1 MMVTF
6 PIPESPPPW
15 SIPESLRALGGKLA
29 TELRGT
35 GPAADIVESCLTNT
49 WVTSMSWGTPAAP
62 WAAEVFVRTGDI
74 PAMWLRDSTAQM
86 RPYLAL
92 AADPRIGDVLVGV
105 SRRQIRCVL
114 LDPYANAFND
124 GPTDAHGEPTDR
136 PAVGSWV
143 WERKYE
149 LDSLC
154 APLQLAY
161 AIWQATGRVDHL
173 DDGFRRAAWTIV
185 RTWRAEQ
192 AHERSPYRFVR
203 PSGPFSADTLPLGGR
218 GAPVAWTGM
227 TWSGFRP
234 SDDRC
239 TYGYLVPANAL
250 ASTCLHGLA
259 ALAESV
265 LHDTELA
272 RTSLA
277 LADEIDAGILATAVV
292 EAGGVSVLA
301 YEVDG
306 RGHVLLGD
314 DANLPSLLSLPL
326 SGWCAQDDPLYRSTR
341 RLVLSD
347 ANSSYFRG
355 RFASGVGSA
364 HTPDKH
370 VWPLAIAVAG
380 LTGDESDAARALDTL
395 AVTTAG
401 TGLMHESFH
410 VDDPGRF
417 TRDWFGWANAMFC
430 ELALDFCGRGVRQLF
445 PRHPRVPPAAPGLT

>member
-1 MMVTF
+1 MCVE
-6 PIPESPPPW
+6 PCRR
-15 SIPESLRALGGKLA
+15 SLHDGK
-29 TELRGT
+29 RMG
-35 GPAADIVESCLTNT
+35 
-49 WVTSMSWGTPAAP
+49 M
-62 WAAEVFVRTGDI
+62 
-74 PAMWLRDSTAQM
+74 
-86 RPYLAL
+86 
-92 AADPRIGDVLVGV
+92 
-105 SRRQIRCVL
+105 
-114 LDPYANAFND
+114 
-124 GPTDAHGEPTDR
+124 
-136 PAVGSWV
+136 
-143 WERKYE
+143 
-149 LDSLC
+149 
-154 APLQLAY
+154 
-161 AIWQATGRVDHL
+161 
-173 DDGFRRAAWTIV
+173 AAWQSACGIPNNSSTYG
-185 RTWRAEQ
+185 
-192 AHERSPYRFVR
+192 RSIRKSYGLAR
-203 PSGPFSADTLPLGGR
+203 S
-218 GAPVAWTGM
+218 
-227 TWSGFRP
+227 TWSSHASSSSRSSP
-234 SDDRC
+234 A
-239 TYGYLVPANAL
+239 TQAAANAL

-292 EAGGVSVLA
+292 EAGGASVLA

-326 SGWCAQDDPLYRSTR
+326 SGWCAQDEPLYRSTR
-341 RLVLSD
+341 QVVLSD

-410 VDDPGRF
+410 VDDPGQF

-430 ELALDFCGRGVRQLF
+430 ELALDLCGRGVRHLF